1 MTNTTM
7 GNVAAQRPKIQES
20 RTPKVIRHEHLRR
33 MQRRHFILF
42 DVIPLVTLLLIILF
56 WSYLKPRW
64 FDVGLLAVFYTL
76 SAIGVTVGLHRYFT
90 HRSFRTSTPVGAILA
105 ALAMTAGTGTV
116 LVWVGIHRMHHEQS
130 DRDGDPHS
138 PNMYGSGWLGRI
150 RGLWHAQAGWL
161 TEHDFPNPNHYVQDW
176 LKEKWLVRMD
186 RQYMFYVAAGMAL
199 PAIGALLYEF
209 SLQSM
214 ILGFVWGGM
223 VRMCVLKHA
232 ISSVNSICHM
242 VGSRPFQT
250 YERSTNFGP
259 LALLTMGESWHNN
272 HHAFQASAT
281 FQYRWWQI
289 DPGHMVIV
297 IAEFLGLVWD
307 VRRPEPEHV
316 LARLDAGR
324 ARRVTT

>member
-1 MTNTTM
+1 
-7 GNVAAQRPKIQES
+7 
-20 RTPKVIRHEHLRR
+20 VIRHEHLRR
-33 MQRRHFILF
+33 VQWRHFILF
-42 DVIPLVTLLLIILF
+42 DVSPLVTLLLVVPF
-56 WSYLKPRW
+56 WGYLKPRW
-64 FDVGLLAVFYTL
+64 FDLGLLAVFYTL

-90 HRSFRTSTPVGAILA
+90 HRSFKTSRPGAAMLA

-116 LVWVGIHRMHHEQS
+116 LLWAGIHRMHHAQS

-138 PNMYGSGWLGRI
+138 PNMYGSRWLDKLRSLARSG
-150 RGLWHAQAGWL
+150 GLADWATTIPTVRPGLAEGEVARSDGQA
-161 TEHDFPNPNHYVQDW
+161 YVLW
-176 LKEKWLVRMD
+176 RRL
-186 RQYMFYVAAGMAL
+186 AL
-199 PAIGALLYEF
+199 PALLALLYEF

-214 ILGFVWGGM
+214 VLGFVWGGM

-242 VGSRPFQT
+242 VGTRPFQT

-259 LALLTMGESWHNN
+259 LAILTMGESWHNN

-289 DPGHMVIV
+289 DPGHMTIV
-297 IAEFLGLVWD
+297 IAESLGLVWD
-307 VRRPEPEHV
+307 VRRPEREHV

-324 ARRVTT
+324 VRRVTT